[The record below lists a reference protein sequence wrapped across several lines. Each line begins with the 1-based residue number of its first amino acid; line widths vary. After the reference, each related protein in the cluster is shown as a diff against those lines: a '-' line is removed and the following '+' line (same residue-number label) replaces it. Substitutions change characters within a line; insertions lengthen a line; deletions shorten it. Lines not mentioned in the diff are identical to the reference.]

1 MITRRNL
8 LAGMSMGAGA
18 SLLSPFFRQAMA
30 TGPTPCRFVIV
41 VEGNCIEPIT
51 MMSTATRAAID
62 AQATNDTTG
71 RRWFPDRYGHTSPL
85 TIAQGDLGTARS
97 LDPLLGTAGPDLTAR
112 SAVVLGLSSLISGG
126 GHTTHCGALSST
138 RSGNGRP
145 GGQTIDALLA
155 AIPGVRQQ
163 TPFDA
168 IRLGV
173 DAGNSSL
180 AHYTCAYG
188 EGRSAPVIVDPT
200 LAFNNLFGSVASA
213 AGQASF
219 NRRSELLD
227 FANGDVNAAL
237 AQFSGNSAERAK
249 LEEYLSS
256 IEAIALRQQRLTGM
270 SSTLTAVSPVDPA
283 TNPLYS
289 STDPLDHLQAQF
301 DLATAALQ
309 GGLTNV
315 AVLTSGTGAF
325 DMAYPSIISGVQRHD
340 LHHGSGGNQTY
351 IDAIHDVTRAHVSM
365 IAKMARALLA
375 TPEGNGTM
383 LDNTVILYMPDN
395 GEQHHSQALEW
406 PCLLVG
412 GQAMGLQ
419 TDGRTVVYPGVRQ
432 SQNRQMS
439 NMFNTL
445 GYAAGVDLTDFG
457 KEGTTRIAEGPLS
470 EIFT

>member
-1 MITRRNL
+1 MITRRNF
-8 LAGMSMGAGA
+8 LAGLSMGAGA
-18 SLLSPFFRQAMA
+18 SLLSPFFRQAFA

-41 VEGNCIEPIT
+41 VEGNCVEPIA

-62 AQATNDTTG
+62 AQANGDTAG
-71 RRWFPDRYGHTSPL
+71 RRWFPERYGHTSPL
-85 TIAQGDLGTARS
+85 LVQQGDLATAKA
-97 LDPLLGTAGPDLTAR
+97 LDPLATGGVDLTSR
-112 SAVVLGLSSLISGG
+112 SAVVLGLSSLITGG
-126 GHTTHCGALSST
+126 GHTTHCGALSCT

-155 AIPGVRQQ
+155 ATAGVRQQ

-173 DAGNSSL
+173 DADNSSL

-213 AGQASF
+213 EGQASF

-227 FANGDVNAAL
+227 FANADVNAAL

-270 SSTLTAVSPVDPA
+270 SGVLNGVVPADPSV
-283 TNPLYS
+283 NPLYS
-289 STDPLDHLQAQF
+289 SSDPMDHLQAQF

-315 AVLTSGTGAF
+315 VVLTSGTGAF

-351 IDAIHDVTRAHVSM
+351 LDAVHEVSRTHVSM
-365 IAKMARALLA
+365 IAKMARALHA
-375 TPEGNGTM
+375 TPEGGGTM
-383 LDNTVILYMPDN
+383 LDNTVILFMPDN

-406 PCLLVG
+406 PALLVG
-412 GQAMGLQ
+412 GQNMGMQ
-419 TDGRTVVYPGVRQ
+419 TDGRTVVYPGVRDTN
-432 SQNRQMS
+432 NRQVS
-439 NMFNTL
+439 NLFNTL
-445 GYAAGVDLTDFG
+445 GYAAGLDLTDFG
-457 KEGTTRIAEGPLS
+457 NEGATRIAEGPLS
-470 EIFT
+470 EVFA